1 MKVDFENG
9 YWTMMLGTI
18 KVKIIPG
25 IDRPYTPV
33 KIEFDGEKPMNC
45 KVGLIE
51 VVNTLK
57 GIDNE
62 DKAYDYLISVIDF
75 PQN

>member
-9 YWTMMLGTI
+9 YCTMMLGTI

-25 IDRPYTPV
+25 TDRPYTPV
-33 KIEFDGEKPMNC
+33 KIVFDEEKPVNC

-51 VVNTLK
+51 VVKTLRS
-57 GIDNE
+57 IENE
-62 DKAYDYLISVIDF
+62 DKAYEYLISII
-75 PQN
+75 NYA

>member
-1 MKVDFENG
+1 MKVDFKAG
-9 YWTMMLGTI
+9 YLTMMLDS
-18 KVKIIPG
+18 KEVKIIPG

-45 KVGLIE
+45 KIGIIE

-62 DKAYDYLISVIDF
+62 EKAFDYLLSVIDF
-75 PQN
+75 PQK